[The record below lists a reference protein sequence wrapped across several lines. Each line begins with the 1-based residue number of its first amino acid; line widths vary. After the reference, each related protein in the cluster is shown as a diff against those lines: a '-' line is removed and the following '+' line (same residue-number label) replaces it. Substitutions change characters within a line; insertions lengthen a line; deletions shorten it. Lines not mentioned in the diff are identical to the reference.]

1 MSYVDIKDVNLK
13 NEAGAQINPAEDET
27 VQILKMLLKRTESLA
42 TVDAAQRLRVA
53 LDASAPTV
61 TVTGTVTASNT
72 QLTTYGGVDGR
83 EQIADAARLRFA
95 MGIRANL
102 IFS

>member
-13 NEAGAQINPAEDET
+13 NTAGTQISPAEEET
-27 VQILKMLLKRTESLA
+27 LQILKMLLKRTESLA
-42 TVDAAQRLRVA
+42 TIDAAQRLRVA
-53 LDASAPTV
+53 IDSAITV
-61 TVTGTVTASNT
+61 GVSGTVNS
-72 QLTTYGGVDGR
+72 QITTYGGVDPR

>member
-13 NEAGAQINPAEDET
+13 NTAGTQISPAEDET

-42 TVDAAQRLRVA
+42 TIDAAQRLRVT
-53 LDASAPTV
+53 LDATTITMGVS
-61 TVTGTVTASNT
+61 GTVNS
-72 QLTTYGGVDGR
+72 QITTYGGVDPR